1 LTLTPG
7 SSQTATIVIQSM
19 YNFTGAVNLAVS
31 VAPADTT
38 ASLSPAE
45 PAASLSPA
53 SGTVARNGSAT
64 STLSVSTSLLTTP
77 GAYTVSIN
85 ANSGTLSHQTTVIVN
100 VTL

>member
-1 LTLTPG
+1 
-7 SSQTATIVIQSM
+7 M
-19 YNFTGAVNLAVS
+19 YNFTRAVNLAVS

-53 SGTVARNGSAT
+53 SVTVAGNGLAT
-64 STLSVSTSLLTTP
+64 STLSVSTSLLTIP
-77 GAYTVSIN
+77 GTYMVTIN
-85 ANSGTLSHQTTVIVN
+85 ADSGTLSHQTTVIVN

>member
-7 SSQTATIVIQSM
+7 SSQTATITIQSI

-45 PAASLSPA
+45 PAASLNPA
-53 SGTVARNGSAT
+53 TVTVARNGLAT
-64 STLSVSTSLLTTP
+64 STLSVSASLLAIP
-77 GAYTVSIN
+77 GTYTVTIN
-85 ANSGTLSHQTTVIVN
+85 ANSGTLSHQATVIVN